1 MDRISTQA
9 AQQASLLNILNAQS
23 RQTSAQVQ
31 VATGKVASDLK
42 GYGAH
47 ADTLTAVRSLDARMT
62 THIDNAKALSSTL
75 TVQDG
80 ALTQAADAAQGARQ
94 AIAEAIATGS
104 TEGLMAALQGKLAQ
118 AVDAMNTEYQGR
130 YLFAGGQSSTRPVTA
145 VNLSDLPVP
154 LSTAAFFANDQ
165 LPASSR
171 LDDNTVVTTGFLASD
186 LGVPLFDALKAVQ
199 VLHAGGSG
207 PLSGSLTPAQTTA
220 LQGVLTS
227 LDTAWD
233 GLNQAVAQNGV
244 MQNRV
249 STTQK
254 ALTDRQTALTAVLG
268 DMTEVD
274 MADAVSRLQL
284 AQTALQASTQ
294 AFSVLHGSTLLD
306 LLSR

>member
-1 MDRISTQA
+1 
-9 AQQASLLNILNAQS
+9 
-23 RQTSAQVQ
+23 
-31 VATGKVASDLK
+31 
-42 GYGAH
+42 
-47 ADTLTAVRSLDARMT
+47 
-62 THIDNAKALSSTL
+62 
-75 TVQDG
+75 
-80 ALTQAADAAQGARQ
+80 
-94 AIAEAIATGS
+94 
-104 TEGLMAALQGKLAQ
+104 
-118 AVDAMNTEYQGR
+118 MNTEHQGR

-154 LSTAAFFANDQ
+154 PATSAFFANDQ

-199 VLHAGGSG
+199 ALHAGGAG

-294 AFSVLHGSTLLD
+294 ALSVLHGSTLLD

>member
-1 MDRISTQA
+1 
-9 AQQASLLNILNAQS
+9 
-23 RQTSAQVQ
+23 
-31 VATGKVASDLK
+31 
-42 GYGAH
+42 
-47 ADTLTAVRSLDARMT
+47 MT
-62 THIDNAKALSSTL
+62 THLDNAKALASTL

-104 TEGLMAALQGKLAQ
+104 TEGLMASLQGKLAQ
-118 AVDAMNTEYQGR
+118 AIDAMNTDYQGR
-130 YLFAGGQSSTRPVTA
+130 YLFAGGQTSTKPVTA
-145 VNLSDLPVP
+145 ANMADLTVP
-154 LSTAAFFANDQ
+154 PSTSAFFTNDQ

-171 LDDNTVVTTGFLASD
+171 LDDNTVVNTGFLASD
-186 LGVPLFDALKAVQ
+186 LGKPLFDTLKTVQ
-199 VLHAGGSG
+199 ALHAGGAG

-254 ALTDRQTALTAVLG
+254 ALTDRQTALGAVLG
-268 DMTEVD
+268 DMTGVD
-274 MADAVSRLQL
+274 MADAISRVQL
-284 AQTALQASTQ
+284 AQLALQASTQ
-294 AFSVLHGSTLLD
+294 AFSMLHGSSLLD

>member
-9 AQQASLLNILNAQS
+9 AQAASLLNILNAQS

-42 GYGAH
+42 GYGAQ

-62 THIDNAKALSSTL
+62 THIDNAKALASTL

-80 ALTQAADAAQGARQ
+80 ALSQAADAAQGARQ

-104 TEGLMAALQGKLAQ
+104 TEGLMASLQGKLAQ
-118 AVDAMNTEYQGR
+118 SVDALNTEYQGR
-130 YLFAGGQSSTRPVTA
+130 YLFAGGQTSTRPVTA
-145 VNLSDLPVP
+145 ANMADLTTPP
-154 LSTAAFFANDQ
+154 STLAFFANDQ

-186 LGVPLFDALKAVQ
+186 LGKPLFDALKAVQ
-199 VLHAGGSG
+199 TLHAGGSG
-207 PLSGSLTPAQTTA
+207 PLNGPLTTAQTTA
-220 LQGVLTS
+220 LQGILTS

-233 GLNQAVAQNGV
+233 GLNDAVAQNGV

-249 STTQK
+249 ATTQK